1 MGKRKPEEPSGG
13 VPDWMVTY
21 GDMMTLLLCFFV
33 LLLSFS
39 SIQDS
44 EFKKAIGSLQGYLGV
59 LVSHNLSILDDSF
72 VSSELVQKQNPTDLK
87 EEAHQKDKLPESY
100 LLSLAQDVKE
110 STEKKGIGGDVE
122 VINKLNS
129 LRIRVPV
136 SLAFEEGKMF
146 LAKESKELLSK
157 IAELVK
163 DSPYGIMIEGHTD
176 TLPIHSEQYASNWEL
191 SGARAMTVLYHFV
204 KLGVPK
210 KRLSAVACGEY
221 RPIASNDTEEGRKK
235 NRRVEIVI
243 STANNSS
250 K

>member
-1 MGKRKPEEPSGG
+1 MGKRKPEEASGG

-39 SIQDS
+39 SIQES

-59 LVSHNLSILDDSF
+59 LVSHNLSVVDDSF
-72 VSSELVQKQNPTDLK
+72 VSSELVHKQNPSDLK
-87 EEAHQKDKLPESY
+87 EEADNKEKLPESY
-100 LLSLAQDVKE
+100 LMALAQAVKQ
-110 STEKKGIGGDVE
+110 SSDKKGIGGDVE

-136 SLAFEEGKMF
+136 SLVFEQGEML
-146 LAKESKELLSK
+146 LAKESKTFLIN
-157 IAELVK
+157 IADLIK
-163 DSPYGIMIEGHTD
+163 NSPYNIMIEGHTD
-176 TLPIHSEQYASNWEL
+176 SLPIHSEKYASNWEL
-191 SGARAMTVLYHFV
+191 SNARAMAVLYYFT
-204 KLGVPK
+204 KLGVPN
-210 KRLSAVACGEY
+210 KRLSAVACGEH
-221 RPIASNDTEEGRKK
+221 RPIANNDTKEGREL

-243 STANNSS
+243 GTENDTS